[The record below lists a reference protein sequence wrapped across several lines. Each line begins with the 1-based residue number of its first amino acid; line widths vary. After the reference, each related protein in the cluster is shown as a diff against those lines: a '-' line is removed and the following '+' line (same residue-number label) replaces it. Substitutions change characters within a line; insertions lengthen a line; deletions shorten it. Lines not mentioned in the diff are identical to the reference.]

1 MKRLVCFLVGLCL
14 SVLICAEVKYEEMDS
29 TLFINYLQYVNDLGH
44 APSLSETGMFFLNAP
59 YVAGVLD
66 KDADEPLVVNMRQ
79 LDCVTFVEYTLALTL
94 LMKSQSQ
101 EWNDYIALLQQLR
114 YRNGQRDGY
123 ASRLHYLSEWIQQAE
138 ANGYVEEK
146 TCEWGGLKQAIHFHL
161 LTDAVKKKQ
170 GEHAD
175 SVTMSRLLHVEKT
188 LSEKDYCCLPKDA
201 LSSRLN
207 EGDIIAFCA
216 DGKGIDVWHV
226 GIVVRQ
232 NDEWH
237 LLHASSV
244 AKKVIISPQPL
255 REYLLQIKRYQG
267 YRVIRLQ

>member
-1 MKRLVCFLVGLCL
+1 MKKFVCLLLGLCMC
-14 SVLICAEVKYEEMDS
+14 VAICAEVKCEEADS
-29 TLFINYLQYVNDLGH
+29 TLFVNYLRYVNGLGH
-44 APSLSETGMFFLNAP
+44 APSLSETGLFFLNTP

-66 KDADEPLVVNMRQ
+66 KDPTEPLVVNMRQ
-79 LDCVTFVEYTLALTL
+79 LDCVTFVEHTLALTL
-94 LMKSQSQ
+94 LMKRQSQ

-114 YRNGQRDGY
+114 YRNGQCDGY

-170 GEHAD
+170 GEQSD
-175 SVTMSRLLHVEKT
+175 SIAMSRLLHMEKN
-188 LSEKDYCCLPKDA
+188 LSEQDYCYLPKDA
-201 LSSRLN
+201 LSSHLN
-207 EGDIIAFCA
+207 DGDIIAFCA

-226 GIVVRQ
+226 GIVLKQ
-232 NDEWH
+232 GNDSH

-244 AKKVIISPQPL
+244 SKKVIISSQTL
-255 REYLLQIKRYQG
+255 REYMQHVNRYQG
-267 YRVIRLQ
+267 YRIIRLQ